1 MKYLK
6 RFNEGI
12 FSTYSNDQ
20 EIADMIYQ
28 LLLYEVY
35 DVIEHNGIFTAV
47 DIKLDEYIGTYNI
60 SSKQSML
67 LLEYYKLGKLA
78 FKKELNCSIS
88 TMVDIYNLLKQ
99 KV

>member
-12 FSTYSNDQ
+12 FSTYVNDQ

-28 LLLYEVY
+28 HLLYEVY
-35 DVIEHNGIFTAV
+35 EVIENNGIFTAL
-47 DIKLDEYIGTYNI
+47 DIKLDEYSGTYNI
-60 SSKQSML
+60 SSNQSML
-67 LLEYYKLGKLA
+67 LLEYYKFGKLA
-78 FKKELNCSIS
+78 FKKELNCGDK